1 MTAPR
6 FQSWGF
12 CSGDLRINYAWC
24 IGWTKVQN
32 PKVKIVESLTL
43 LVGGLVMII
52 IFRDQGQWPHQYV
65 YAFYQ
70 TYTCF
75 HLVEP
80 RCKPW
85 KEEPICKFRNG
96 VGGLSLSLTFFFSVD
111 LFLYNS
117 YLPYVEQPA
126 GSILYDAVCNLLLED
141 RSPIYCVLI
150 RAGVNFFYLFKM
162 NFFYIFR

>member
-6 FQSWGF
+6 FLSWGF

-32 PKVKIVESLTL
+32 PKVRIVESLTL

-96 VGGLSLSLTFFFSVD
+96 VGGLSLSLTFFFLWICFCIIAIYRTWNNQLG
-111 LFLYNS
+111 LFYTM
-117 YLPYVEQPA
+117 PFA
-126 GSILYDAVCNLLLED
+126 IC
-141 RSPIYCVLI
+141 C
-150 RAGVNFFYLFKM
+150 
-162 NFFYIFR
+162 